1 MHGETLFYKMGKHT
15 VDHMQQGP
23 IHVHSRIIKQD
34 TTMGLKQN
42 LGAGKKKKRKELKP
56 GMLSY

>member
-1 MHGETLFYKMGKHT
+1 MLFYKMGKHT

-23 IHVHSRIIKQD
+23 IQCAQQNNQIRHKNY
-34 TTMGLKQN
+34 GLKKK
-42 LGAGKKKKRKELKP
+42 LESEKKKRKELKP

>member
-1 MHGETLFYKMGKHT
+1 MGRHT

-23 IHVHSRIIKQD
+23 RYTVRSRIIKQD
-34 TTMGLKQN
+34 TRAMGLKQD
-42 LGAGKKKKRKELKP
+42 LGSGKKKRKELKP